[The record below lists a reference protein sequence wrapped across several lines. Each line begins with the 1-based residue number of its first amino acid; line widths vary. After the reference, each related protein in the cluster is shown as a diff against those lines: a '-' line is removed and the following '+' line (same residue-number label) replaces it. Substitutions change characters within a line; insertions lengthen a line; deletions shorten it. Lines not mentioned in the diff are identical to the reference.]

1 MLFRPASS
9 STGYRHQNYSYDII
23 VDNLYTRRDFR
34 DFAGY
39 PQTEH
44 CCLRPLRGRHAYK
57 GLPEVGPARLLA
69 SMLRN
74 LGAST
79 LRSIKT
85 MPSFFFSF
93 WSIKPA
99 MLSASMLGD
108 YSMSPSSTPSCFPHC
123 SDLLGNQFL
132 IMSLLDLFFFPSLIF
147 LDHHTGHQLD
157 VGYYSSEARTSIN
170 LSCSSCFVYSCATF
184 EFLSLD
190 SSA

>member
-1 MLFRPASS
+1 MPRVALPDSLQLCKISGCLYTPHYQRSTLFRPASS

-69 SMLRN
+69 SMLGN

-93 WSIKPA
+93 WSINQPCC
-99 MLSASMLGD
+99 LLQ
-108 YSMSPSSTPSCFPHC
+108 C
-123 SDLLGNQFL
+123 SGTTL
-132 IMSLLDLFFFPSLIF
+132 
-147 LDHHTGHQLD
+147 
-157 VGYYSSEARTSIN
+157 
-170 LSCSSCFVYSCATF
+170 
-184 EFLSLD
+184 
-190 SSA
+190 